1 MADEIEKKDDFG
13 QDDAPKTQQIN
24 FADIPDMLPLLP
36 VRDVVIYS
44 YMILPLMVGRER
56 SIRAVDEA
64 LAEDR
69 LIFLAAQKI
78 STEED
83 PTPDNIYTVGTV
95 AMVVKQLKLPDGR
108 VKILVQG
115 LAKARIVSF
124 LESREFF
131 KVKIEKIPDPATG
144 PITIE
149 VEALMRSIKENSEKI
164 LQLRGIISP
173 DAVAIL
179 DSIEDPGR
187 LADLVASNLKLR
199 VEESQAILEVIDPV
213 ERLKKVNELL
223 SKELELSA
231 MQAKIQTQAKEEM
244 GKTHREYFLR
254 EQLKAIQSELG
265 EIDEKTKEIEEF
277 RDKIAKAKIP
287 KEVEKEAEKQLS
299 RLGQMHPDAAEA
311 SIIRT
316 YLDWIVELPWSKST
330 RDKLDIKNAKF
341 ILDEDHYNLEKVKD
355 RILEYLGVR
364 KLNKQMKGPILCFV
378 GPPGV
383 GKTSLGRSIARA
395 LGRKFTRISLG
406 GVRDEAEIRGHRRTY
421 IGALPGRII
430 QGLKNAGSNNPV
442 FMLDEIDKVGADFRG
457 DPSAALLEVLD
468 PEQNHAFSDHYLNVP
483 FDLSKVMFITTA
495 NVADTILPALK
506 DRMEIIELSGYIDE
520 EKLKIAR
527 QYLIP
532 RQIKENG
539 IREEDFNITDEA
551 ILGIVNQY
559 TREAGLRN
567 LEREIANLCR
577 KIARK
582 IAEGEKKVP
591 RITAKNLS
599 KFLGVPRFLP
609 DDEQRADEV
618 GVATGLA
625 WTPYGGDV
633 LHIEAT
639 PMEGK
644 GSLLLTGQLGD
655 VMKESGQAALSYF
668 RSRAAR
674 FGMKEKF
681 YFSKDI
687 HVHVPAGAIPKDGPS
702 AGVTMATALVSALT
716 GIPVRSDVAMTGE
729 ITLRGRVLPVGGLR
743 EKSLA
748 ALRARIYTIIAPE
761 QNAKDLDEIPRHIR
775 RRLDFRFVKHMD
787 EVLKLALKDGPAVE
801 KKTAGTAGK
810 KQTPK
815 RIPPKNRAVRP
826 TAARRLSKTESSA
839 EREA

>member
-1 MADEIEKKDDFG
+1 MSEDIEKRDDFEEE
-13 QDDAPKTQQIN
+13 TQHKPQQVN
-24 FADIPDMLPLLP
+24 FDDIPDIIPLLP

-44 YMILPLMVGRER
+44 YMILPLMVGREK
-56 SIRAVDEA
+56 SIKAVEQA
-64 LAEDR
+64 VSGNR
-69 LIFLAAQKI
+69 LIFLATQKL
-78 STEED
+78 SSDED
-83 PTPDNIYTVGTV
+83 PTPGDIYSVGTV
-95 AMVVKQLKLPDGR
+95 AMVVKMLKLPDGR

-115 LAKARIVSF
+115 VAKGRIVSYLSSANYF
-124 LESREFF
+124 M
-131 KVKIEKIPDPATG
+131 VQIDKIQEPAVEG
-144 PITIE
+144 VTIE
-149 VEALMRSIKENSEKI
+149 IEALMRTVKENSEKI
-164 LQLRGIISP
+164 LQLRGIVSP

-199 VEESQAILEVIDPV
+199 VEESQQILEIIEPV
-213 ERLKKVNELL
+213 PRLKKVNELL

-277 RDKIAKAKIP
+277 RAKIVKAKIP
-287 KEVEKEAEKQLS
+287 SEVQKEADKQLS

-316 YLDWIVELPWSKST
+316 YLDWIVELPWSKAT
-330 RDKLDIKNAKF
+330 RDKLDIKRAKQ
-341 ILDEDHYNLEKVKD
+341 ILDEDHYDLEKIKD

-383 GKTSLGRSIARA
+383 GKTSLGKSIARA

-406 GVRDEAEIRGHRRTY
+406 GLRDEAEIRGHRRTY

-442 FMLDEIDKVGADFRG
+442 FMFDEIDKVGADFRG

-468 PEQNHAFSDHYLNVP
+468 PEQNNAFSDHYLNVP

-495 NVADTILPALK
+495 NLADPIIPALK
-506 DRMEIIELSGYIDE
+506 DRMEIIELAGYIDE

-539 IREEDFNITDEA
+539 IKLKDLDFTDEA
-551 ILGIVNQY
+551 ILNIINVY

-567 LEREIANLCR
+567 LEREIANVCR

-582 IAEGEKKVP
+582 IAEGEKKIP

-599 KFLGVPRFLP
+599 KFLGIPRFLP
-609 DDEQRADEV
+609 DHDARKDEI

-655 VMKESGQAALSYF
+655 VMKESGQAAMSYC
-668 RSRAAR
+668 RSRAAK
-674 FGMKEKF
+674 FGLIENF

-716 GIPVRSDVAMTGE
+716 GIPVRADVAMTGE
-729 ITLRGRVLPVGGLR
+729 ITLRGRVLPIGGLR

-761 QNAKDLDEIPRHIR
+761 QNQKDLGEIPKHIR

-787 EVLKLALKDGPAVE
+787 EVLKIALTEFPAKENIIDADADSKKKPVPKAKKEATSKPDGGVQPSD
-801 KKTAGTAGK
+801 GK
-810 KQTPK
+810 
-815 RIPPKNRAVRP
+815 
-826 TAARRLSKTESSA
+826 
-839 EREA
+839 